1 MPGIHFDITGDN
13 SNIVNVVNDTTQRME
28 NMADLMKGLSNSFD
42 FSDAASSME
51 ALKQAIVGNNEVI
64 AEYKNQLED
73 LAQKQR
79 DAAMA
84 GNAEDVKKYGDE
96 MTTIAGRIQET
107 VAENEQLIDSL
118 NTIRNSM
125 EGANE
130 EMEESEGIMVKLLG
144 GTKNY
149 NDIVSNL
156 PGPLKQA
163 VTGLNGMVKAAKA
176 FIATPL
182 GAVLAALILA
192 YKAVTT
198 WLHKSAE
205 GQQALA
211 RISGY
216 LQGVLTALRQIV
228 MNVGKAIYNA
238 FAHPKEAI
246 NSLGQAIKNGII
258 ARLEASKGVI
268 VNFGKM
274 LGSALKGNFKEAGE
288 AAKAMADNFQKQFT
302 GKSVEQIKEG
312 AKGFGEQVSKI
323 RETGKAMSE
332 LSAREN
338 KLHRDRTAWAHEE
351 AELDKQIAEER
362 NKLRMGSQADRA
374 AAAKRMQELV
384 DKKTAKNVELAR
396 EEYEIKKQS
405 NALSDSS
412 QEDLDEEERLRARVV
427 QLETQGV
434 TQKGFALRIQD
445 SMNRQMGRASEQMKE
460 LVERVNEFNESLGEK
475 SEDVHR
481 DAASLVVSSM
491 REGFEKEMAELALEK
506 EQRMAALDK
515 EHKERLK
522 KIESLQ
528 KAEYKAR
535 HGGSA
540 AGFKFDENNE
550 LVIRENTIYGEQVRN
565 EDARAAQQEKNM
577 LDSRLAKYRDFN
589 TQREELEKQYNDDIL
604 YLTNELAKAQM
615 DVMTADAGSAEAIAA
630 RKRVEEINAA
640 LTEAEK
646 KRTEE
651 LFKFDTQHAD
661 DIKNIFA
668 DASTLTLEQINAAIA
683 KAEELLASGKLSIE
697 QTKDVQKA
705 LDKLKGTYKD
715 LSVNGLVKIF
725 GKEGG
730 LSSKF
735 ETIQNAWKGMSS
747 EEKWK
752 NISTWSSYM
761 GKGLKEAAKYMRQI
775 AELSGNTRLGETA
788 DKLDSVARNFSSA
801 GQGAASGGWIGAIV
815 GGASDILSQTYEA
828 ITNIGLQEAIAEK
841 NARDWVNAI
850 EMLGLSINEA
860 DFQTVFGA
868 KVIGE
873 GQAQMSKALA
883 SLSLY
888 EKKLKDLEG
897 IYNNQ
902 EIQQQRRGGAGFFLF
917 GGGSGLASVLT
928 KRETNEWKAYQD
940 AIKKGYS
947 GLQTMLVKTKS
958 QTGWAKLFGIQD
970 QFTTLKD
977 LAPELWG
984 EDGVFSTEA
993 AKRFLAVNTQITDE
1007 QRAQIQNLID
1017 LKDGYD
1023 EAMKAVDSIISDTF
1037 GNLASDLTDIIWDG
1051 VMSGSDVWDEF
1062 KDKGSAVITSLGK
1075 QLVSEMII
1083 SEYLEQFRDQMREA
1097 YKADNIQE
1105 TQNQL
1110 RNIVS
1115 NIWDGM
1121 ENVVQIGSAVAEDYK
1136 NWASGNGFDLT
1147 GSASE
1152 RTGLSQGIATASQDS
1167 IDALSGMMTVVQ
1179 GHTFEIK
1186 ESLTGFSAQY
1196 ETLIANTAAMLEHT
1210 QGIHVDTTEIKE
1222 IQAEIAQLSR
1232 SINSNVSTIVDRGVT
1247 MRG

>member
-42 FSDAASSME
+42 FSDVASSME

-96 MTTIAGRIQET
+96 MTVIAGRIQET

-130 EMEESEGIMVKLLG
+130 EMEESEGIMIKLLG

-192 YKAVTT
+192 YKTVTT

-312 AKGFGEQVSKI
+312 AKGFGEQVAKI
-323 RETGKAMSE
+323 HETGKAMSD

-396 EEYEIKKQS
+396 EEYEIKKQT

-445 SMNRQMGRASEQMKE
+445 SMSRQMGRASEQMKE

-475 SEDVHR
+475 SEDVQR

-550 LVIRENTIYGEQVRN
+550 LVIQENTIYGAQVRN
-565 EDARAAQQEKNM
+565 EEARTAQQEKNM
-577 LDSRLAKYRDFN
+577 LDSRLAKYRNFN
-589 TQREELEKQYNDDIL
+589 KQREELEKQYNDDIL

-615 DVMTADAGSAEAIAA
+615 DVMTADAGSADAIAA
-630 RKRVEEINAA
+630 KKRVEEINAA

-725 GKEGG
+725 GKEGS

-735 ETIQNAWKGMSS
+735 KTIGNAWKGMSS

-752 NISTWSSYM
+752 NIGGWASYM
-761 GKGLKEAAKYMRQI
+761 GKGLKEAATYMAQI
-775 AELSGNTRLGETA
+775 AEASGNT
-788 DKLDSVARNFSSA
+788 KLAENAEAVGAISQNLSA
-801 GQGAASGGWIGAIV
+801 AAKGASSGGGWGALAA
-815 GGASDILSQTYEA
+815 GLGDMLSQTIESLESYKLSLE
-828 ITNIGLQEAIAEK
+828 ITKKAQKDFQEALNAEK
-841 NARDWVNAI
+841 YNVNASDYETIFGTKSVEKAADAYHKAMMAI
-850 EMLGLSINEA
+850 EDYYKYVTKSMDALGKDVTSSTTNR
-860 DFQTVFGA
+860 A
-868 KVIGE
+868 KELV
-873 GQAQMSKALA
+873 
-883 SLSLY
+883 
-888 EKKLKDLEG
+888 
-897 IYNNQ
+897 
-902 EIQQQRRGGAGFFLF
+902 
-917 GGGSGLASVLT
+917 
-928 KRETNEWKAYQD
+928 KAY
-940 AIKKGYS
+940 KKGYS
-947 GLQTMLVKTKS
+947 ELEATMVRTKTAS
-958 QTGWAKLFGIQD
+958 GWMKLWGGD
-970 QFTTLKD
+970 DKYMSLKD
-977 LAPELWG
+977 MAPELWDATTG
-984 EDGVFSTEA
+984 EFNVENAQKFLEAHKNINTEA
-993 AKRFLAVNTQITDE
+993 REA
-1007 QRAQIQNLID
+1007 IQHAID
-1017 LKDGYD
+1017 LKKAYD
-1023 EAMKAVDSIISDTF
+1023 DAMAVVDSDISSNFSSIADTLEEAIYDAVI
-1037 GNLASDLTDIIWDG
+1037 N
-1051 VMSGSDVWDEF
+1051 GSDAWETF
-1062 KDKGSAVITSLGK
+1062 DKVGNETIAKLGRK
-1075 QLVSEMII
+1075 MLKEMMI
-1083 SEYLEQFRDQMREA
+1083 STYMEQYRDRMREA
-1097 YKADNIQE
+1097 YKEGDQQTIATQLANITGEMMSGLQNNIPTWIE
-1105 TQNQL
+1105 TL
-1110 RNIVS
+1110 KS
-1115 NIWDGM
+1115 FY
-1121 ENVVQIGSAVAEDYK
+1121 ENVGVDTETLKEG
-1136 NWASGNGFDLT
+1136 
-1147 GSASE
+1147 SE

-1222 IQAEIAQLSR
+1222 IQAQIAELSR
-1232 SINSNVSTIVDRGVT
+1232 SINSNVSTIVDRGVI
-1247 MRG
+1247 MR